1 MNRFTLI
8 AAFLLA
14 AAPMAAPPTTA
25 WAGPDKGKGEEAHG
39 SGSQAPLSGVLKK
52 IAQQHPG
59 KQLNTT
65 MGQAGGRA
73 VYLVQWQLTDGR
85 IVVFTVDVQTGQ
97 VVGQ

>member
-1 MNRFTLI
+1 MTCSTLI

-14 AAPMAAPPTTA
+14 AAPVAAL
-25 WAGPDKGKGEEAHG
+25 AGSERGHEAPQA
-39 SGSQAPLSGVLKK
+39 GSQAPLSSVLRR
-52 IAQQHPG
+52 IAQQYPG

-73 VYLVQWQLTDGR
+73 VYLVQWQLTNGR
-85 IVVFTVDVQTGQ
+85 IVVFTVDAQTGQ